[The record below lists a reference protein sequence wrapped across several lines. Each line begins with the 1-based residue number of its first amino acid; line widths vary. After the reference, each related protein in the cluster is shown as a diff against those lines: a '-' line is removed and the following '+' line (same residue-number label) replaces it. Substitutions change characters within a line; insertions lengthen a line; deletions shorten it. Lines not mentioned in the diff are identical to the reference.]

1 MAGQDGTQ
9 VSVIVV
15 VNTFNKSTF
24 LIDTLFH
31 TLFLVLTIFLLQ
43 NCKEVEEAFQYYMDV
58 VIPRCATM
66 LATLNCTFD
75 EELDIR
81 QKLHD
86 QGVNL
91 R

>member
-15 VNTFNKSTF
+15 VDTFNKSTF

-58 VIPRCATM
+58 VIPRCATI
-66 LATLNCTFD
+66 LATLGITH
-75 EELDIR
+75 EGQLDIR